1 MTAAPLS
8 IWRGDT
14 LVTCPPRTTE
24 IVGRVG
30 RDALNFAVADAL
42 SRRPNVTREEIF
54 SKAREHRVSH
64 ARQEVMWLLR
74 EARFADGARRYS
86 LPAIAAAVGVE
97 DHTTVLHGV
106 RAHAKRIAAQ

>member
-14 LVTCPPRTTE
+14 LVSAPPRTTG
-24 IVGRVG
+24 VAGRVA
-30 RDALNFAVADAL
+30 REALNFAVADTL

-74 EARFADGARRYS
+74 QACWADGAPRYS
-86 LPAIAAAVGVE
+86 LPAIAAALGIE

-106 RAHAKRIAAQ
+106 RQHAKRLAAQ